1 MVTAIYKRKIAV
13 CCMLAAWLGVA
24 VSAAEVA
31 SARQGTSPAFDT
43 PGVSY
48 DVICTHSFIGCEAIP
63 LFSLSG
69 FRASRGESVLAGI
82 SLPSAGPPGCD
93 FVDPLMMPMREHSS
107 ILLCTFSRVES
118 GKHAII
124 LRLQIFYGNVAVEK

>member
-1 MVTAIYKRKIAV
+1 MYKRKIAV

-48 DVICTHSFIGCEAIP
+48 DVICTHIFIGCEAIL

-69 FRASRGESVLAGI
+69 FRASRGESVLAGFY
-82 SLPSAGPPGCD
+82 LPALRGPSR
-93 FVDPLMMPMREHSS
+93 MRFCRSS
-107 ILLCTFSRVES
+107 DDAHEE
-118 GKHAII
+118 A
-124 LRLQIFYGNVAVEK
+124 Q